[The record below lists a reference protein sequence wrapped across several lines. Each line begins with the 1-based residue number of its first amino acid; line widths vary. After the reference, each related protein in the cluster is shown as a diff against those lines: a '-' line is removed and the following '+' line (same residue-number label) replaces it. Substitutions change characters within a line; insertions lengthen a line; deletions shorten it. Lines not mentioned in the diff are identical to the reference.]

1 MSPPITEDTQQS
13 NSASVAPNVNLE
25 MHRKSAI
32 FLRSKKKIILTGSET
47 EEEARAAEKQAV
59 VIPSMPTFKDV
70 HAQRVHMKQKLAAGF
85 RLLAK
90 FGWDE
95 GVAGHMTFRDP
106 EYPDL
111 FWVNAFGQYFG
122 HIKASDLILVD
133 HSGAIVRGQYT
144 VNKAAFVIHAAIH
157 EARQDV
163 TCAVHTHS
171 IYGRTF
177 STLGRKL
184 LPISQDSCAFFE
196 SHGLYEDFGGVVFD
210 HEEGQ
215 RLVKALGPTNKSL
228 ILQNHGLLTTGKTI
242 DEAIWAFIS
251 MERSCHSQLM
261 AEAAHPNGYKDL
273 VLIRDDVARQTYNNI
288 GDPKAGYAQFQP
300 MYNMIIKEQ
309 PDCLE

>member
-1 MSPPITEDTQQS
+1 MTFSKDSELKQEPHVKTT
-13 NSASVAPNVNLE
+13 
-25 MHRKSAI
+25 I
-32 FLRSKKKIILTGSET
+32 FLRSKRKIVLTGSET
-47 EEEARAAEKQAV
+47 EEEAIQAEKQP
-59 VIPSMPTFKDV
+59 IIIYTMPTFKDV
-70 HAQRVHMKQKLAAGF
+70 HTERVNMKQKLAAGF

-111 FWVNAFGQYFG
+111 FWVNPFRHYFG

-133 HSGAIVRGQYT
+133 HEGAIVRGKYP
-144 VNKAAFVIHAAIH
+144 VNKAAFIIHAAIH
-157 EARQDV
+157 KARPDV

-171 IYGRTF
+171 IHGRTF

-184 LPISQDSCAFFE
+184 LPISQDACAF
-196 SHGLYEDFGGVVFD
+196 HGVHNVYEDFGGVVFD
-210 HEEGQ
+210 EEEGK
-215 RLVKALGPTNKSL
+215 RLTTALGPTNKAL
-228 ILQNHGLLTTGKTI
+228 ILQNHGLLTTGKTV

-251 MERSCHSQLM
+251 MERCCHSQLM

-273 VLIRDDVARQTYNNI
+273 KVIDDTIAAQTCKI
-288 GDPKAGYAQFQP
+288 VGDATAGYMQFQP
-300 MYNMIIKEQ
+300 MYDMIVREQ

>member
-1 MSPPITEDTQQS
+1 IEAAEKPGF
-13 NSASVAPNVNLE
+13 
-25 MHRKSAI
+25 KSTAAI
-32 FLRSKKKIILTGSET
+32 FLRSKRKIVLTGSET
-47 EEEARAAEKQAV
+47 EEEARLAEKAP
-59 VIPSMPTFKDV
+59 VILPQFPTFKDV
-70 HAQRVHMKQKLAAGF
+70 HSQRVHMKQKLAAGF

-133 HSGAIVRGQYT
+133 HTGAIVRGTYS
-144 VNKAAFVIHAAIH
+144 VNKAAFVIHAAVH
-157 EARQDV
+157 EARPDV

-171 IYGRTF
+171 IYGKTF

-184 LPISQDSCAFFE
+184 LPISQDACAFFE
-196 SHGLYEDFGGVVFD
+196 THSVYEDFGGVVYD
-210 HEEGQ
+210 KEEGE
-215 RLVKALGPTNKSL
+215 RLVKALGPTNKAL
-228 ILQNHGLLTTGKTI
+228 ILQNHGLLTTGRTI
-242 DEAIWAFIS
+242 DEAIWAFIT

-261 AEAAHPNGYKDL
+261 AEAAHVNGYKDL
-273 VLIRDDVARQTYNNI
+273 KIISDDVARATFKSI
-288 GDPKAGYAQFQP
+288 GDARAGYGQFQP
-300 MYNMIIKEQ
+300 MYQMIIKEH

>member
-1 MSPPITEDTQQS
+1 
-13 NSASVAPNVNLE
+13 
-25 MHRKSAI
+25 
-32 FLRSKKKIILTGSET
+32 
-47 EEEARAAEKQAV
+47 
-59 VIPSMPTFKDV
+59 
-70 HAQRVHMKQKLAAGF
+70 MKQKLAAGF

-133 HSGAIVRGQYT
+133 HTGAIVRGNYT

-157 EARQDV
+157 TARSDV
-163 TCAVHTHS
+163 ICAVHTHS

-177 STLGRKL
+177 STFGRKL
-184 LPISQDSCAFFE
+184 LPISQDACAFFDAH
-196 SHGLYEDFGGVVFD
+196 SVYEDFGGVVYD
-210 HEEGQ
+210 KEEGE
-215 RLVKALGPTNKSL
+215 RLVKALGPTNKAL
-228 ILQNHGLLTTGKTI
+228 ILQNHGLLTTGKTV
-242 DEAIWAFIS
+242 DEAIWAFVT

-261 AEAAHPNGYKDL
+261 AEAAHVNGYKDL
-273 VLIRDDVARQTYNNI
+273 KIIPDDVAKATFNNI
-288 GDPKAGYAQFQP
+288 GDARAGYAQFQP
-300 MYNMIIKEQ
+300 MYNMIIAEQ